1 MAVAKRAPTRRAR
14 LSTSGLADLPS
25 PGGVKSGLRERK
37 KQKTRESIQRTAL
50 RLFEKQGYEETTVE
64 QIAAAAEISPSTFFN
79 YFPTKEDVVLYDAYD
94 PVAIRMFM
102 ERPKDEPLEIGLRE
116 VLKNLAALF
125 ESDERMILARGRFF
139 FEVPAL
145 RARLWDEACGTN
157 SNGCRYSSW
166 RCWRSGPA
174 EALTTSSYA
183 SRRGSS
189 LLRSWRR
196 ARSGC
201 RATVGMASQTW
212 PTAPSLSLNQAPAY
226 VRRVAPSPEL
236 AAAPNSLQKA
246 PPSSPGPPIRPLRF
260 VLESWHPS
268 NTPA

>member
-14 LSTSGLADLPS
+14 LSTPGLADLPS

-102 ERPKDEPLEIGLRE
+102 ERPKDEPLDVGLHE

-145 RARLWDEACGTN
+145 RARLWDELERVQVLILEMLAKRTGRSPDDFELRVAARVVTAAILEASKEWMQ
-157 SNGCRYSSW
+157 SNGRHRLADLANRALAVVESGA
-166 RCWRSGPA
+166 RLRAPGRAKPRTRRRS
-174 EALTTSSYA
+174 
-183 SRRGSS
+183 
-189 LLRSWRR
+189 
-196 ARSGC
+196 
-201 RATVGMASQTW
+201 
-212 PTAPSLSLNQAPAY
+212 
-226 VRRVAPSPEL
+226 
-236 AAAPNSLQKA
+236 
-246 PPSSPGPPIRPLRF
+246 
-260 VLESWHPS
+260 
-268 NTPA
+268 